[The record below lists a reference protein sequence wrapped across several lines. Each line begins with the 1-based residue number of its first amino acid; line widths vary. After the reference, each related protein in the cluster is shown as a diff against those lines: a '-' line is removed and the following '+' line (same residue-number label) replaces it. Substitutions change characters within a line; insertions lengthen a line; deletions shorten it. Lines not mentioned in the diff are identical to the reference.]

1 MTSKKT
7 TVIGEVFSDIGKT
20 KIVRIAKAS
29 FTAWYRRWPLV
40 IVSTIIDFIFLL
52 MLSTAAYLVQ
62 LKLFEKMD
70 ALMEITGQK
79 AGLMDIYGQQVTQ
92 ASQALFSNPEVQMI
106 TTAMVKYLFYLVLAA
121 FFICIVFQ
129 GLNFFIAH
137 RMSTK
142 NAKQSFLVYMKN
154 FALETIPF
162 YALHTVWVFFT
173 ILLMFRL
180 RTGGSALGDNFSYVL
195 FAVLAAITWYF
206 GIICYTITNRSLFKN
221 LKQSF
226 VAGIKRFTKF
236 IQSFLFLFV
245 IFIIL
250 NIIYNFVFYGRSTG
264 WEILGGV
271 ILLLPFITYARIVL
285 FKTRQMYWPLGAGAK
300 KK

>member
-1 MTSKKT
+1 MTAKKKS
-7 TVIGEVFSDIGKT
+7 VIGEVFSDIGKT
-20 KIVRIAKAS
+20 DIVRIAKAS

-40 IVSTIIDFIFLL
+40 IVSTIVDFIFLL

-92 ASQALFSNPEVQMI
+92 ASQALFGNPEVQMI
-106 TTAMVKYLFYLVLAA
+106 TTAMVKYLFYLVLAS

-137 RMSTK
+137 RMSAK
-142 NAKQSFLVYMKN
+142 NAKQSFLVYMRN

-162 YALHTVWVFFT
+162 YVLHTVWVFFT

-180 RTGGSALGDNFSYVL
+180 RTGGSTLGDGFSYVL
-195 FAVLAAITWYF
+195 FAVLTAVTWYF
-206 GIICYTITNRSLFKN
+206 GIICYTITNRSPLKN
-221 LKQSF
+221 LKESF
-226 VAGIKRFTKF
+226 IAGIKKF
-236 IQSFLFLFV
+236 PKLIQTFAFLFV

-250 NIIYNFVFYGRSTG
+250 NIIYNFIFYGRSAG
-264 WEILGGV
+264 WELFGGLV
-271 ILLLPFITYARIVL
+271 LLLPFIAYARIML
-285 FKTRQMYWPLGAGAK
+285 FKTRQLYWPLKRG
-300 KK
+300 